1 VIWFLVAV
9 MEQIELRQAR
19 ARIDM
24 AEQVVEVVWSEA
36 AGVDS
41 IADQVE
47 QGDLGI
53 VEEEEEG
60 IERIVWAE
68 EGRRQE
74 QE

>member
-1 VIWFLVAV
+1 
-9 MEQIELRQAR
+9 
-19 ARIDM
+19 
-24 AEQVVEVVWSEA
+24 
-36 AGVDS
+36 VDS